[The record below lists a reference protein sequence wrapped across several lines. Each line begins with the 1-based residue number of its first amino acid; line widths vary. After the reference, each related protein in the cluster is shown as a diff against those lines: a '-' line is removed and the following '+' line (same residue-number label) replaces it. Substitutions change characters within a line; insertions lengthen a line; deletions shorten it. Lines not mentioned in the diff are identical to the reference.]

1 VSREVPFS
9 FLVSKSLIIIHQHIT
24 LYFLLAYSLKVS
36 GFSFRIIAS
45 LTFFG
50 FFRFRLRCFTLRGL
64 PNGERLLPQRLCLVP
79 GNLVTQNPFVRAA
92 RKCELISRSAVH
104 QSRSRVVRPCLH
116 SFISIAAFTILL
128 QAHSQTFFS
137 AVSALRKASYGTQQS
152 MTWPVKMATITTPIR
167 KLGDNIK
174 LLTKKLDAVW
184 PLNNI

>member
-1 VSREVPFS
+1 
-9 FLVSKSLIIIHQHIT
+9 
-24 LYFLLAYSLKVS
+24 
-36 GFSFRIIAS
+36 
-45 LTFFG
+45 LTFLG
-50 FFRFRLRCFTLRGL
+50 LFFFFFFVSVFVVLLFVVCRMGRDCYLSDCVLYLAISL
-64 PNGERLLPQRLCLVP
+64 PRRLL
-79 GNLVTQNPFVRAA
+79 RAA

-104 QSRSRVVRPCLH
+104 QSRSRVVRLCLH
-116 SFISIAAFTILL
+116 SFISIAAFTILF

-174 LLTKKLDAVW
+174 LLTRKPDAVW